1 MMRVKE
7 RKRKNKRQGKRDSEG
22 REKNNGSRESE
33 EIIKQG
39 QNKREILI

>member
-1 MMRVKE
+1 MRVKE
-7 RKRKNKRQGKRDSEG
+7 RKGKNKRQGKRDSEG